1 MKDLFL
7 KVVLF
12 NICANRSFKLNFKIF
27 GAFAYHQASSYR
39 ERGALAAFLVALA
52 AFLVALAAFPL
63 VAFLVALA
71 SLV

>member
-39 ERGALAAFLVALA
+39 ERGALAAFLVTLA
-52 AFLVALAAFPL
+52 AFLVA
-63 VAFLVALA
+63 
-71 SLV
+71 